1 MARWV
6 QLASEWLKPIYRQ
19 IKDQMMRGSY
29 LQVDE
34 TPIRYL
40 DPGNGKTGLG
50 YLWVAHRPGE
60 DVLLER
66 RTGYFSVMPMPANAV
81 RSSTQSSKAA
91 GVTPSSDSTELAEV
105 PTLICTTY

>member
-60 DVLLER
+60 DGIRPSNPWSMASPES
-66 RTGYFSVMPMPANAV
+66 TGFSFGPAK
-81 RSSTQSSKAA
+81 RW
-91 GVTPSSDSTELAEV
+91 E
-105 PTLICTTY
+105 